1 MNNEAI
7 KAFLAEISLCMQNK
21 PIETER
27 LLLRRYRAADFA
39 DYFEYMSQKELC
51 RLCGQYPAET
61 EEETRTWFEAQQ
73 LVQPNRFAIV
83 HKADKKVI
91 GFFSLGVY
99 PFLENDAALAGLR
112 GVSLSLGINEN
123 YQRKGLMSELYPAAI
138 DYYFEECKLDFVN
151 SGYFAFNEGSKRIQE
166 KAGMKP
172 YIEHTF
178 EFDGKDILVKEMII
192 FRKEWIEKRNA
203 DRRTLLNALYEP
215 LLKRADMLHG
225 IINKEKLGY
234 ELRRGYFGGHYRKN
248 ARGEYERD
256 FYPIPEIEL
265 RGLCD
270 IEVGFFET
278 GVTAKLQKKRLA
290 DFDAGVLA
298 PYRFT
303 VSGVEEWEIDFGDQS
318 DFAAAVKNA
327 ENSMETELFFCFTL
341 DAEAGGA
348 EIAELVRR
356 IKESGFYY

>member
-1 MNNEAI
+1 MQEKIKSLIAEASAKLNE
-7 KAFLAEISLCMQNK
+7 K
-21 PIETER
+21 PIETKR
-27 LLLRRYRAADFA
+27 LLLRRFCEADFA

-51 RLCGQYPAET
+51 RLCGQYPAES
-61 EEETRTWFEAQQ
+61 EEDALAWFEAQQ

-99 PFLENDAALAGLR
+99 PFLENDEALDGLR

-138 DYYFEECKLDFVN
+138 DYFFEECKLDFVN
-151 SGYFAFNEGSKRIQE
+151 SGYFAFNEGSRRIQE

-192 FRKEWIEKRNA
+192 FREEWLEKRNA
-203 DRRTLLNALYEP
+203 GRRKLLNALYEP
-215 LLKRADMLHG
+215 LQVRADMLHG

-234 ELRRGYFGGHYRKN
+234 EIRRGYFGGHYRKN
-248 ARGEYERD
+248 ARGEYEMD

-278 GVTAKLQKKRLA
+278 GVTAKLERKRLA

-318 DFAAAVKNA
+318 DFAAVVNNA
-327 ENSMETELFFCFTL
+327 ENSMETELFFCLAL
-341 DAEAGGA
+341 DAEASGA

-356 IKESGFYY
+356 LKESGFY